1 MLIHALRLKP
11 QQDLK
16 KGLTDF
22 VTENKIT
29 AAWIMSGL
37 GSLRE
42 TNIRYANSPH
52 GKKESG
58 YFEILCMSGTL
69 STNGCHIHICVADG
83 NGRTTGGHML
93 EGNLIYTTAEI
104 IIGESKDLVFTR
116 EKDGSTEWPE
126 LSIKKR

>member
-1 MLIHALRLKP
+1 MIIHALRLKP
-11 QQDLK
+11 HQDLK
-16 KGLTDF
+16 KSLIDF
-22 VTENKIT
+22 VIENKIT

-42 TNIRYANSPH
+42 TNIRYANNPH
-52 GKKESG
+52 GKMESG
-58 YFEILCMSGTL
+58 DFEILSMSGTL
-69 STNGCHIHICVADG
+69 SSNGCHIHICVADT
-83 NGRTTGGHML
+83 NGVTTGGHLL

-104 IIGESKDLVFTR
+104 IIGESKDHVFTR